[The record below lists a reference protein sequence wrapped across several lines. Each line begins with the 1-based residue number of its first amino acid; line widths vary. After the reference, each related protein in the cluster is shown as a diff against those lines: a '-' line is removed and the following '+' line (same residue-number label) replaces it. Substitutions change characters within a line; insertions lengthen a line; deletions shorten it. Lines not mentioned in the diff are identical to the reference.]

1 MIFSKFKKKQ
11 VQIQKNSNNGLV
23 NKTNGGNGSSNSNL
37 SQADYDRV
45 IDATGEILRIFGEY
59 SFDLNEIDSKE
70 INQLF
75 QDWSRHILIGAPKPS
90 GQIIEDK
97 SSRIKRD
104 WLGMLKFVSKHRQT
118 ENKFVNQTVGDF
130 RDVIWSFIHSF
141 SYAIHEDQITD
152 SECLVQLDRLK
163 SVLERNSI
171 QEIKRETYAVV
182 EILNKNIENRKQ
194 RQNKEIKSL
203 GEQLILLRDQLNRA
217 KEENSFDP
225 LTKLYN
231 RKSFDDHL
239 SRTFELNMFSGEE
252 ACILMVDVDHFK
264 KINDTYGHQA
274 GDSVLRQLADC
285 IIRVFPRKS
294 DFVARYGGEE
304 FCIILRQENLN
315 ASKMLANR
323 LLKAVRIL
331 CFEHEDIELKLTVSI
346 GIACLQPGDSKE
358 YWLERSD
365 MALYQAK
372 QNGRDRIEIDDHSGV
387 T

>member
-45 IDATGEILRIFGEY
+45 IDATGEILRILGEY

-387 T
+387 I